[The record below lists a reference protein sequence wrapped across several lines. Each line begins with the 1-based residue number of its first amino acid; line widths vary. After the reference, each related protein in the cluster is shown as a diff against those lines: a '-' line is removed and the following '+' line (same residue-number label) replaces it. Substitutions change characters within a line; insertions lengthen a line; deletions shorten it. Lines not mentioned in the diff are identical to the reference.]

1 MNRKKKNAAQQRQ
14 TSREDFVSGIS
25 RFCTGLGKKVLI
37 ANLAGDFA
45 TQYLDS
51 DLAALSTA
59 GAWFGI
65 LMFSIQIYF
74 DFSGYSLMALGL
86 GRMLGFEFPKNFKHP
101 YISRSV
107 SEFWRRWHITL
118 GRWFREY
125 VYIPLGGNRKGKART
140 IFNLFV
146 VWSLTA
152 VWHGAEGHFLIWGA
166 SLLLLLAL
174 EKAFLL
180 QFLKKSEILSHV
192 YLVLVV
198 PLTWM
203 AFAIADV
210 GQLGVYYARM
220 FPFFG
225 VGETVRQMDFLQ

>member
-1 MNRKKKNAAQQRQ
+1 MGA
-14 TSREDFVSGIS
+14 
-25 RFCTGLGKKVLI
+25 
-37 ANLAGDFA
+37 FA
-45 TQYLDS
+45 Y
-51 DLAALSTA
+51 
-59 GAWFGI
+59 
-65 LMFSIQIYF
+65 SIELYF

-152 VWHGAEGHFLIWGA
+152 VWHGAEIF
-166 SLLLLLAL
+166 
-174 EKAFLL
+174 
-180 QFLKKSEILSHV
+180 
-192 YLVLVV
+192 
-198 PLTWM
+198 P
-203 AFAIADV
+203 AFAGGAPVSIGDPENTDRYQCARRLAADDSPDDH
-210 GQLGVYYARM
+210 GKR
-220 FPFFG
+220 
-225 VGETVRQMDFLQ
+225 